1 MKNTDRSSVRRTAL
15 LLALSLLFS
24 LAACGKAPAQDGAQG
39 SGAPAEAV
47 SDASGPDTPASM
59 KFYENKV
66 DRMPVSDGTSQGL
79 LYSEVLDFEADG
91 NPELLIL
98 SIDDFAKETPGS
110 FLMSIYRYESHGMC
124 CLMNYYITLGAG
136 GGFSLVESDGR
147 LYLERYG
154 CIREESQGVVG
165 YMDNRAYYGSAA
177 QKDGVGRFCDDAPNP
192 GEYDWDAVD
201 ALRRDWSEGHAAYF
215 IQPHD
220 ERGLTNGSSGYDTAT
235 REEYQ
240 AAQDRYTTRAV
251 LAYSPDG
258 TSIVIKPEDVPERPE
273 PPEPGPEESQP
284 AQSDPVDP
292 GPAESQQPE
301 EPALSLAQYAG
312 TYQAYSDFVGAYGG
326 GLPLP
331 DLTVGG
337 DGVFTGGGTGFGYRY
352 ESTGA
357 APASIEQNADGTIVV
372 RFSQNEYYTIFPVG
386 QVPPNYASIAN
397 SEMVNLQYSYF
408 DGGVME
414 IVYYADPGSL
424 G

>member
-59 KFYENKV
+59 KFYKDKV
-66 DRMPVSDGTSQGL
+66 DRMPVSDGSSQGL

-91 NPELLIL
+91 NPELLVL

-136 GGFSLVESDGR
+136 GGLSLVESGGR

-165 YMDNRAYYGSAA
+165 YMDNRAYYGSVA

-201 ALRRDWSEGHAAYF
+201 ALRRDWSEGHAVYSML
-215 IQPHD
+215 PHD
-220 ERGLTNGSSGYDTAT
+220 ERGLTNGSSGYDAAT

-301 EPALSLAQYAG
+301 EPASLLAAYAG
-312 TYQAYSDFVGAYGG
+312 NYTPYPTYDDYSGG
-326 GLPLP
+326 
-331 DLTVGG
+331 
-337 DGVFTGGGTGFGYRY
+337 R
-352 ESTGA
+352 
-357 APASIEQNADGTIVV
+357 SITLNADGVVIGGETDGQTPTSVVQNSDGSITIW
-372 RFSQNEYYTIFPVG
+372 FSSSDRYTLFPVG
-386 QVPPNYASIAN
+386 CSGTPAGTGYDSAR
-397 SEMVNLQYSYF
+397 VNLEYLYIG
-408 DGGVME
+408 GGVMN
-414 IVYYADPGSL
+414 IIYYADPIS
-424 G
+424 

>member
-1 MKNTDRSSVRRTAL
+1 MKNTDRSFVRRTAL

-59 KFYENKV
+59 KFYKDKV

-136 GGFSLVESDGR
+136 GGLSLVESGGR

-165 YMDNRAYYGSAA
+165 YMDNRAYYGSVA

-301 EPALSLAQYAG
+301 EPASLLAAYAG
-312 TYQAYSDFVGAYGG
+312 NYTPYPTYDDYSGG
-326 GLPLP
+326 
-331 DLTVGG
+331 
-337 DGVFTGGGTGFGYRY
+337 R
-352 ESTGA
+352 
-357 APASIEQNADGTIVV
+357 SITLNADGVVIGGETDGQTPTSVVQNSDGSITIW
-372 RFSQNEYYTIFPVG
+372 FSSSDRYTLFPVG
-386 QVPPNYASIAN
+386 CSGTPAGTGYDSAR
-397 SEMVNLQYSYF
+397 VNLEYLYIG
-408 DGGVME
+408 GGVMN
-414 IVYYADPGSL
+414 IIYYADPIS
-424 G
+424 

>member
-1 MKNTDRSSVRRTAL
+1 MKNTDRSSMRRTAL

-59 KFYENKV
+59 KFYKDKV
-66 DRMPVSDGTSQGL
+66 DRMPVSDGSSQGL

-91 NPELLIL
+91 NPELLVL

-136 GGFSLVESDGR
+136 GGLSLVESGGR

-165 YMDNRAYYGSAA
+165 YMDNRAYYGSVA

-220 ERGLTNGSSGYDTAT
+220 ERGLTNGSSGYDAAT

-301 EPALSLAQYAG
+301 EPASLLAAYAG
-312 TYQAYSDFVGAYGG
+312 NYTPYPTYDDYSGG
-326 GLPLP
+326 
-331 DLTVGG
+331 
-337 DGVFTGGGTGFGYRY
+337 R
-352 ESTGA
+352 
-357 APASIEQNADGTIVV
+357 SITLNADGVVIGGETDGQTPTSVVQNSDGSITIW
-372 RFSQNEYYTIFPVG
+372 FSSSDRYTLFPVG
-386 QVPPNYASIAN
+386 CSGTPAGTGYDSAR
-397 SEMVNLQYSYF
+397 VNLEYLYIG
-408 DGGVME
+408 GGVMN
-414 IVYYADPGSL
+414 IIYYADPIS
-424 G
+424 

>member
-1 MKNTDRSSVRRTAL
+1 MKNTYRSSMRRTAL

-39 SGAPAEAV
+39 SGAPAEAA
-47 SDASGPDTPASM
+47 SDASGSDTHASM

-136 GGFSLVESDGR
+136 GGLSLVESGGR

-165 YMDNRAYYGSAA
+165 YMDNRAYYGSVA

-201 ALRRDWSEGHAAYF
+201 ALHRNWSEGHAVYSML
-215 IQPHD
+215 PHD
-220 ERGLTNGSSGYDTAT
+220 ERGLTNGSSGYDAAT

-240 AAQDRYTTRAV
+240 DAQDRYTTRAV

-301 EPALSLAQYAG
+301 EPASLLAAYAG
-312 TYQAYSDFVGAYGG
+312 NYTPYPTYDDYSGG
-326 GLPLP
+326 
-331 DLTVGG
+331 
-337 DGVFTGGGTGFGYRY
+337 R
-352 ESTGA
+352 
-357 APASIEQNADGTIVV
+357 SITLNADGVVIGGETDGQTPTSVVQNSDGSITIW
-372 RFSQNEYYTIFPVG
+372 FSSSDRYTLFPVG
-386 QVPPNYASIAN
+386 CSGTPAGTGYDSAR
-397 SEMVNLQYSYF
+397 VNLEYPRLAPNKTRR
-408 DGGVME
+408 VE
-414 IVYYADPGSL
+414 AH
-424 G
+424 

>member
-1 MKNTDRSSVRRTAL
+1 MRRTAL

-24 LAACGKAPAQDGAQG
+24 LAACGKAPAQDGGQG
-39 SGAPAEAV
+39 SDASTATA

-59 KFYENKV
+59 KFYKDKV

-136 GGFSLVESDGR
+136 GGLSLVESGGR
-147 LYLERYG
+147 LYLELYTH
-154 CIREESQGVVG
+154 IREESQGLVKH
-165 YMDNRAYYGSAA
+165 MDNRAYYGSVA

-301 EPALSLAQYAG
+301 EPASLLAAYAG
-312 TYQAYSDFVGAYGG
+312 NYTPYPTYDDYSGG
-326 GLPLP
+326 
-331 DLTVGG
+331 
-337 DGVFTGGGTGFGYRY
+337 R
-352 ESTGA
+352 
-357 APASIEQNADGTIVV
+357 SITLNADGVVIGGETDGQTPTSVVQNSDGSITIW
-372 RFSQNEYYTIFPVG
+372 FSSSDRYTLFPVG
-386 QVPPNYASIAN
+386 CSGTPAGTGYDSAR
-397 SEMVNLQYSYF
+397 VNLEYLYIG
-408 DGGVME
+408 GGVMN
-414 IVYYADPGSL
+414 IIYYADPIS
-424 G
+424 

>member
-59 KFYENKV
+59 KFYKDMVE
-66 DRMPVSDGTSQGL
+66 RMPVSDGTSQGL

-136 GGFSLVESDGR
+136 GGLSLVESGGR

-154 CIREESQGVVG
+154 CIREESQGSVRYSDG
-165 YMDNRAYYGSAA
+165 RTYYGSAA

-220 ERGLTNGSSGYDTAT
+220 ERGLTNGSSGYDAAT

-240 AAQDRYTTRAV
+240 AAQARYTAGAV

-273 PPEPGPEESQP
+273 PPEPGPEESKPVQT
-284 AQSDPVDP
+284 DPVDP

-301 EPALSLAQYAG
+301 EPASLLAAYAG
-312 TYQAYSDFVGAYGG
+312 NYTPYPTYDDYSGG
-326 GLPLP
+326 
-331 DLTVGG
+331 
-337 DGVFTGGGTGFGYRY
+337 R
-352 ESTGA
+352 
-357 APASIEQNADGTIVV
+357 SITLNADGVVIGGETDGQTPTSVVQNSDGSITIW
-372 RFSQNEYYTIFPVG
+372 FSSSDRYTLFPVG
-386 QVPPNYASIAN
+386 CSGTPAGTGYDSAR
-397 SEMVNLQYSYF
+397 VNLEYLYIG
-408 DGGVME
+408 GGVMN
-414 IVYYADPGSL
+414 IIYYADPIS
-424 G
+424 

>member
-1 MKNTDRSSVRRTAL
+1 MKNTDRSFVRRTAL

-59 KFYENKV
+59 KFYKDMVE
-66 DRMPVSDGTSQGL
+66 RMPVSDGSSQGL

-91 NPELLIL
+91 NPELLVL

-136 GGFSLVESDGR
+136 GGLSLVESGGR

-165 YMDNRAYYGSAA
+165 YMDNRAYYGSVA

-201 ALRRDWSEGHAAYF
+201 ALRRDWSEGHAVYSML
-215 IQPHD
+215 PHD
-220 ERGLTNGSSGYDTAT
+220 ERGLTNGSSGYDAAT

-301 EPALSLAQYAG
+301 EPASLLAAYAG
-312 TYQAYSDFVGAYGG
+312 NYTPYPTYDDYSGG
-326 GLPLP
+326 
-331 DLTVGG
+331 
-337 DGVFTGGGTGFGYRY
+337 R
-352 ESTGA
+352 
-357 APASIEQNADGTIVV
+357 SITLNADGVVIGGETDGQTPTSVVQNSDGSITIW
-372 RFSQNEYYTIFPVG
+372 FSSSDRYTLFPVG
-386 QVPPNYASIAN
+386 CSGTPAGTGYDSAR
-397 SEMVNLQYSYF
+397 VNLEYLYIG
-408 DGGVME
+408 GGVMN
-414 IVYYADPGSL
+414 IIYYADPIS
-424 G
+424 

>member
-1 MKNTDRSSVRRTAL
+1 MRRTAL

-24 LAACGKAPAQDGAQG
+24 LAACGKAPAQDGGQG
-39 SGAPAEAV
+39 SDASTATV
-47 SDASGPDTPASM
+47 SDASGPDTHASM

-124 CLMNYYITLGAG
+124 HLMNYYITLGAG
-136 GGFSLVESDGR
+136 GGLSLVESGGR
-147 LYLERYG
+147 LYLELYTH
-154 CIREESQGVVG
+154 IREESQGLVKH
-165 YMDNRAYYGSAA
+165 MDNRAYYGSVA

-220 ERGLTNGSSGYDTAT
+220 ERGLTNGSSGYDAAT

-301 EPALSLAQYAG
+301 EPASLLAAYAG
-312 TYQAYSDFVGAYGG
+312 NYTPYPTYDDYSGG
-326 GLPLP
+326 
-331 DLTVGG
+331 
-337 DGVFTGGGTGFGYRY
+337 R
-352 ESTGA
+352 
-357 APASIEQNADGTIVV
+357 SITLNADGVVIGGETDGQTPTSVVQNSDGSITIW
-372 RFSQNEYYTIFPVG
+372 FSSSDRYTLFPVG
-386 QVPPNYASIAN
+386 CSGTPAGTGYDSAR
-397 SEMVNLQYSYF
+397 VNLEYLYIG
-408 DGGVME
+408 GGVMN
-414 IVYYADPGSL
+414 IIYYADPIS
-424 G
+424 

>member
-24 LAACGKAPAQDGAQG
+24 LAACGKAPAQDGGQG

-59 KFYENKV
+59 KFYKDKV
-66 DRMPVSDGTSQGL
+66 DRMPVSDGSSQGL

-136 GGFSLVESDGR
+136 GGLSLVESDGR

-165 YMDNRAYYGSAA
+165 YMDNRAYYGSVA

-220 ERGLTNGSSGYDTAT
+220 ERGLTNGSSGYDAAT

-301 EPALSLAQYAG
+301 EPASLLAAYAG
-312 TYQAYSDFVGAYGG
+312 NYTPYPTYDDYSGG
-326 GLPLP
+326 
-331 DLTVGG
+331 
-337 DGVFTGGGTGFGYRY
+337 R
-352 ESTGA
+352 
-357 APASIEQNADGTIVV
+357 SITLNADGVVIGGETDGQTPTSVVQNSDGSITIW
-372 RFSQNEYYTIFPVG
+372 FSSSDRYTLFPVG
-386 QVPPNYASIAN
+386 CSGTPAGTGYDSAR
-397 SEMVNLQYSYF
+397 VNLEYLYIG
-408 DGGVME
+408 GGVMN
-414 IVYYADPGSL
+414 IIYYADPIS
-424 G
+424 

>member
-1 MKNTDRSSVRRTAL
+1 MERDIMKNTDRSFVRRTAL

-59 KFYENKV
+59 KFYKDKV
-66 DRMPVSDGTSQGL
+66 DRMPVSDGSSQGL

-136 GGFSLVESDGR
+136 GGLSLVESGGR

-165 YMDNRAYYGSAA
+165 YMDNRAYYGSVA

-301 EPALSLAQYAG
+301 EPASLLAAYAG
-312 TYQAYSDFVGAYGG
+312 NYTPYPTYDDYSGG
-326 GLPLP
+326 
-331 DLTVGG
+331 
-337 DGVFTGGGTGFGYRY
+337 R
-352 ESTGA
+352 
-357 APASIEQNADGTIVV
+357 SITLNADGVVIGGETDGQTPTSVVQNSDGSITIW
-372 RFSQNEYYTIFPVG
+372 FSSSDRYTLFPVG
-386 QVPPNYASIAN
+386 CSGTPAGTGYDSAR
-397 SEMVNLQYSYF
+397 VNLEYLYIG
-408 DGGVME
+408 GGVMN
-414 IVYYADPGSL
+414 IIYYADPIS
-424 G
+424 

>member
-1 MKNTDRSSVRRTAL
+1 MRRTAL

-24 LAACGKAPAQDGAQG
+24 LAACGKAPAQDGGQG
-39 SGAPAEAV
+39 SDAPAEAV

-59 KFYENKV
+59 KFYKDKV

-136 GGFSLVESDGR
+136 GGLSLVESGGR

-165 YMDNRAYYGSAA
+165 YMDNRAYYGSVA

-220 ERGLTNGSSGYDTAT
+220 ERGLTNGSSGYDAAT

-301 EPALSLAQYAG
+301 EPASLLAAYAG
-312 TYQAYSDFVGAYGG
+312 NYTPYPTYDDYSGG
-326 GLPLP
+326 
-331 DLTVGG
+331 
-337 DGVFTGGGTGFGYRY
+337 R
-352 ESTGA
+352 
-357 APASIEQNADGTIVV
+357 SITLNADGVVIGGETDGQTPTSVVQNSDGSITIW
-372 RFSQNEYYTIFPVG
+372 FSSSDRYTLFPVG
-386 QVPPNYASIAN
+386 CSGTPAGTGYDSAR
-397 SEMVNLQYSYF
+397 VNLEYLYIG
-408 DGGVME
+408 GGVMN
-414 IVYYADPGSL
+414 IIYYADPIS
-424 G
+424 

>member
-1 MKNTDRSSVRRTAL
+1 MKNTYRSSMRRTAL

-136 GGFSLVESDGR
+136 GGLSLVESGGR

-165 YMDNRAYYGSAA
+165 YMDNRAYYGSVA

-292 GPAESQQPE
+292 GPAKSQQPE
-301 EPALSLAQYAG
+301 EPASLLAAYAG
-312 TYQAYSDFVGAYGG
+312 NYTPYPTYDDYSGG
-326 GLPLP
+326 
-331 DLTVGG
+331 
-337 DGVFTGGGTGFGYRY
+337 R
-352 ESTGA
+352 
-357 APASIEQNADGTIVV
+357 SITLNADGVVIGGETDGQTPTSVVQNSDGSITIW
-372 RFSQNEYYTIFPVG
+372 FSSSDRYTLFPVG
-386 QVPPNYASIAN
+386 CSGTPAGTGYDSAR
-397 SEMVNLQYSYF
+397 VNLEYLYIG
-408 DGGVME
+408 GGVMN
-414 IVYYADPGSL
+414 IIYYADPIS
-424 G
+424 

>member
-1 MKNTDRSSVRRTAL
+1 MKNTYRSSMRRTAL

-24 LAACGKAPAQDGAQG
+24 LAACGKAPAQDGGQG

-59 KFYENKV
+59 KFYKDKV
-66 DRMPVSDGTSQGL
+66 DRMPVSDGSSQGL

-124 CLMNYYITLGAG
+124 HLMNYYITLGAG
-136 GGFSLVESDGR
+136 GGLSLVESGGR

-165 YMDNRAYYGSAA
+165 YMDNRAYYGSVA

-220 ERGLTNGSSGYDTAT
+220 ERGLTNGSSGYDAAT

-301 EPALSLAQYAG
+301 EPASLLAAYAG
-312 TYQAYSDFVGAYGG
+312 NYTPYPTYDDYSGG
-326 GLPLP
+326 
-331 DLTVGG
+331 
-337 DGVFTGGGTGFGYRY
+337 R
-352 ESTGA
+352 
-357 APASIEQNADGTIVV
+357 SITLNADGVVIGGETDGQTPTSVVQNSDGSITIW
-372 RFSQNEYYTIFPVG
+372 FSSSDRYTLFPVG
-386 QVPPNYASIAN
+386 CSGTPAGTGYDSAR
-397 SEMVNLQYSYF
+397 VNLEYLYIG
-408 DGGVME
+408 GGVMN
-414 IVYYADPGSL
+414 IIYYADPIS
-424 G
+424 

>member
-1 MKNTDRSSVRRTAL
+1 MRRTAL

-136 GGFSLVESDGR
+136 GGLSLVESGGR

-165 YMDNRAYYGSAA
+165 YMDNRAYYGSVA

-220 ERGLTNGSSGYDTAT
+220 ERGLTNGSSGYDAAT

-301 EPALSLAQYAG
+301 EPASLLAAYAG
-312 TYQAYSDFVGAYGG
+312 NYTPYPTYDDYSGG
-326 GLPLP
+326 
-331 DLTVGG
+331 
-337 DGVFTGGGTGFGYRY
+337 R
-352 ESTGA
+352 
-357 APASIEQNADGTIVV
+357 SITLNADGVVIGGETDGQTPTSVVQNSDGSITIW
-372 RFSQNEYYTIFPVG
+372 FSSSDRYTLFPVG
-386 QVPPNYASIAN
+386 CSGTPAGTGYDSAR
-397 SEMVNLQYSYF
+397 VNLEYLYIG
-408 DGGVME
+408 GGVMN
-414 IVYYADPGSL
+414 IIYYADPIS
-424 G
+424 

>member
-59 KFYENKV
+59 KFYKDKV
-66 DRMPVSDGTSQGL
+66 DRMPVSDGSSQGL

-136 GGFSLVESDGR
+136 GGLSLVESGGR

-165 YMDNRAYYGSAA
+165 YMDNRAYYGSVA

-240 AAQDRYTTRAV
+240 AAQARYTAGAV

-301 EPALSLAQYAG
+301 EPASLLAAYAG
-312 TYQAYSDFVGAYGG
+312 NYTPYPTYDDYSGG
-326 GLPLP
+326 
-331 DLTVGG
+331 
-337 DGVFTGGGTGFGYRY
+337 R
-352 ESTGA
+352 
-357 APASIEQNADGTIVV
+357 SITLNADGVVIGGETDGQTPTSVVQNSDGSITIW
-372 RFSQNEYYTIFPVG
+372 FSSSDRYTLFPVG
-386 QVPPNYASIAN
+386 CSGTPAGTGYDSAR
-397 SEMVNLQYSYF
+397 VNLEYLYIG
-408 DGGVME
+408 GGVMN
-414 IVYYADPGSL
+414 IIYYADPIS
-424 G
+424 

>member
-59 KFYENKV
+59 KFYKDKV
-66 DRMPVSDGTSQGL
+66 DRMPVSDGSSQGL

-136 GGFSLVESDGR
+136 GGLSLVESGGR

-165 YMDNRAYYGSAA
+165 YMDNRAYYGSVA

-301 EPALSLAQYAG
+301 EPASLLAAYAG
-312 TYQAYSDFVGAYGG
+312 NYTPYPTYDDYSGG
-326 GLPLP
+326 
-331 DLTVGG
+331 
-337 DGVFTGGGTGFGYRY
+337 R
-352 ESTGA
+352 
-357 APASIEQNADGTIVV
+357 SITLNADGVVIGGETDGQTPTSVVQNSDGSITIW
-372 RFSQNEYYTIFPVG
+372 FSSSDRYTLFPVG
-386 QVPPNYASIAN
+386 CSGTPAGTGYDSAR
-397 SEMVNLQYSYF
+397 VNLEYLYIG
-408 DGGVME
+408 GGVMN
-414 IVYYADPGSL
+414 IIYYADPIS
-424 G
+424 

>member
-1 MKNTDRSSVRRTAL
+1 MERDIMKNTYRSSMRRTAL

-24 LAACGKAPAQDGAQG
+24 LAACGKAPAQDGGQG
-39 SGAPAEAV
+39 SDASTATA
-47 SDASGPDTPASM
+47 SDASGSDTHASM
-59 KFYENKV
+59 KFYKNKV
-66 DRMPVSDGTSQGL
+66 DRMPVSDGSSQGL

-136 GGFSLVESDGR
+136 GGLSLVESGGR

-220 ERGLTNGSSGYDTAT
+220 ERGLTNGSSGYDAAT

-240 AAQDRYTTRAV
+240 DAQDRYTTRAV

-301 EPALSLAQYAG
+301 EPASLLAAYAG
-312 TYQAYSDFVGAYGG
+312 NYTPYPTYDDYSGG
-326 GLPLP
+326 
-331 DLTVGG
+331 
-337 DGVFTGGGTGFGYRY
+337 R
-352 ESTGA
+352 
-357 APASIEQNADGTIVV
+357 SITLNADGVVIGGETDGQTPTSVVQNSDGSITIW
-372 RFSQNEYYTIFPVG
+372 FSSSDRYTLFPVG
-386 QVPPNYASIAN
+386 CSGTPAGTGYDSAR
-397 SEMVNLQYSYF
+397 VNLEYLYIG
-408 DGGVME
+408 GGVMN
-414 IVYYADPGSL
+414 IIYYADPIS
-424 G
+424 

>member
-1 MKNTDRSSVRRTAL
+1 MRRTAL

-24 LAACGKAPAQDGAQG
+24 LAACGKAPAQDGGQG
-39 SGAPAEAV
+39 SDAPAEAV

-59 KFYENKV
+59 KFYKDKV

-136 GGFSLVESDGR
+136 GGLSLVESGGR

-165 YMDNRAYYGSAA
+165 YMDNRAYYGSVA

-220 ERGLTNGSSGYDTAT
+220 ERGLTNGSSGYDAAT

-240 AAQDRYTTRAV
+240 DAQDRYTTRAV

-258 TSIVIKPEDVPERPE
+258 ESIVIKPEDVPERPE

-301 EPALSLAQYAG
+301 EPASLLAAYAG
-312 TYQAYSDFVGAYGG
+312 NYTPYPTYDDYSGG
-326 GLPLP
+326 
-331 DLTVGG
+331 
-337 DGVFTGGGTGFGYRY
+337 R
-352 ESTGA
+352 
-357 APASIEQNADGTIVV
+357 SITLNADGVVIGGETDGQTPTSIVQNSDGSITIW
-372 RFSQNEYYTIFPVG
+372 FSSSDRYTLFPVG
-386 QVPPNYASIAN
+386 CSGTPAGTGYDSAR
-397 SEMVNLQYSYF
+397 VNLEYLYIG
-408 DGGVME
+408 GGVMN
-414 IVYYADPGSL
+414 IIYYADPIS
-424 G
+424 

>member
-1 MKNTDRSSVRRTAL
+1 MKNTYRSFVRRTAL

-24 LAACGKAPAQDGAQG
+24 LAACGKAPAQDGGQG
-39 SGAPAEAV
+39 SDASTATA
-47 SDASGPDTPASM
+47 SDASGSDTHASM

-66 DRMPVSDGTSQGL
+66 DRMPVSDGSSQGL

-91 NPELLIL
+91 NPELLVL

-136 GGFSLVESDGR
+136 GGLSLVESGGR
-147 LYLERYG
+147 LYLELYTH
-154 CIREESQGVVG
+154 IREESQGVVG
-165 YMDNRAYYGSAA
+165 YMDNRAYYGSVA

-301 EPALSLAQYAG
+301 EPASLLAAYAG
-312 TYQAYSDFVGAYGG
+312 NYTPYPTYDDYSGG
-326 GLPLP
+326 
-331 DLTVGG
+331 
-337 DGVFTGGGTGFGYRY
+337 R
-352 ESTGA
+352 
-357 APASIEQNADGTIVV
+357 SITLNADGVVIGGETDGQTPTSVVQNSDGSITIW
-372 RFSQNEYYTIFPVG
+372 FSSSDRYTLFPVG
-386 QVPPNYASIAN
+386 CSGTPAGTGYDSAR
-397 SEMVNLQYSYF
+397 VNLEYLYIG
-408 DGGVME
+408 GGVMN
-414 IVYYADPGSL
+414 IIYYADPIS
-424 G
+424 

>member
-1 MKNTDRSSVRRTAL
+1 MRRTAL

-24 LAACGKAPAQDGAQG
+24 LAACGKAPAQDGGQG
-39 SGAPAEAV
+39 SDAPAEAV

-301 EPALSLAQYAG
+301 EPSSLLAAYAG
-312 TYQAYSDFVGAYGG
+312 NYTPYPTYDDYSGG
-326 GLPLP
+326 
-331 DLTVGG
+331 
-337 DGVFTGGGTGFGYRY
+337 R
-352 ESTGA
+352 
-357 APASIEQNADGTIVV
+357 SITLNADGVVIGGETDGQTPTSVVQNSDGSITIW
-372 RFSQNEYYTIFPVG
+372 FSSSDRYTLFPVG
-386 QVPPNYASIAN
+386 CSGTPAGTGYDSAR
-397 SEMVNLQYSYF
+397 VNLEYLYIG
-408 DGGVME
+408 GGVMN
-414 IVYYADPGSL
+414 IIYYADPIS
-424 G
+424 

>member
-1 MKNTDRSSVRRTAL
+1 MKNTYRSFIHRTAL
-15 LLALSLLFS
+15 LLALSLLLCLS
-24 LAACGKAPAQDGAQG
+24 ACGKAPAQDGDQG
-39 SGAPAEAV
+39 SDDPAVAV
-47 SDASGPDTPASM
+47 SDASGSDTHASM
-59 KFYENKV
+59 KFYENML
-66 DRMPVSDGTSQGL
+66 DRMPVSDGVSLGL
-79 LYSEVLDFEADG
+79 LHSEVLDFEADG
-91 NPELLIL
+91 NPELLVL
-98 SIDDFAKETPGS
+98 SIDDFAKTTPGS
-110 FLMSIYRYESHGMC
+110 FLMSIYRYEAHGMC
-124 CLMNYYITLGAG
+124 CLMNSYVTLGAG
-136 GGFSLVESDGR
+136 GGLSLVESGGR
-147 LYLERYG
+147 LYLETYG
-154 CIREESQGVVG
+154 CIREETQELVS
-165 YMDNRAYYGSAA
+165 YMDNRTYYGSVA
-177 QKDGVGRFCDDAPNP
+177 QKDGVGQFCDDAPNP
-192 GEYDWDAVD
+192 GESDWGTVD
-201 ALRRDWSEGHAAYF
+201 MLRRDWSEGHAAYF

-220 ERGLTNGSSGYDTAT
+220 ERGLTNGSAGYDTAT

-240 AAQDRYTTRAV
+240 AAQDGYTVGAV

-258 TSIVIKPEDVPERPE
+258 TSIIIKPEDVPERPE
-273 PPEPGPEESQP
+273 PGPEESRPIQP
-284 AQSDPVDP
+284 DPVGP

-337 DGVFTGGGTGFGYRY
+337 DGVFTGGGTGYGYQY

-357 APASIEQNADGTIVV
+357 APSSIEQNADGTIVV
-372 RFSQNEYYTIFPVG
+372 QFSEHEFYTIFPAG

-397 SEMVNLQYSYF
+397 PEMVNLQYSYF